1 MTDIG
6 VIPED
11 WEVKS
16 IGEIAKTT
24 SGGTPSREDDSLY
37 IGKNRWFTTSELNDG
52 YIYDSIE
59 HISDEAIKITT
70 ARIVPANSILM
81 AMYGATIGKLAI
93 ITKESSTNQACC
105 AIMVNSDIVM
115 KYVFYNLLFLRQ
127 NIIEL
132 GVGAGQPNI
141 SQSIVRSIH
150 ISIPSKKEQQA
161 IADALTKVDNLI
173 TSLTKVIEKKKLIK
187 KGTMQKLLSGEM
199 RLDGFDGEWKQIE
212 LCKESSFERG
222 WGLSKE
228 KISDNGSYN
237 CILYG
242 EIFTKYNYVAKTG
255 FSKTNIKEGTP
266 SLYGDIVLPG
276 STTTC
281 GIDLVKAVAILKNN
295 ILLGGDVNIIRFD
308 LKQYDPIFMAYYF
321 SEINKDRIEELTK
334 GITIIHLHISD
345 LKNVIIDIPP
355 TKAEQTAIAKVLTT
369 MDNEIEALEKER
381 DKYKC
386 IKQGMMQQL
395 LTGKIRLI
403 CQ

>member
-1 MTDIG
+1 MTDVG

-199 RLDGFDGEWKQIE
+199 RLDGFEGEWELKKIKDIAVIEKGELLISSQYVNGNIEVWAGGKVPAGFHNVANRTKNTITISASGAYAGFVSYHDCPIYATDCSTISESDDIYIKYLYYSLIKIQDKIYDMQTGGAQPHVHAKDIYPIE
-212 LCKESSFERG
+212 L
-222 WGLSKE
+222 
-228 KISDNGSYN
+228 
-237 CILYG
+237 
-242 EIFTKYNYVAKTG
+242 TMP
-255 FSKTNIKEGTP
+255 P
-266 SLYGDIVLPG
+266 S
-276 STTTC
+276 
-281 GIDLVKAVAILKNN
+281 
-295 ILLGGDVNIIRFD
+295 
-308 LKQYDPIFMAYYF
+308 
-321 SEINKDRIEELTK
+321 
-334 GITIIHLHISD
+334 
-345 LKNVIIDIPP
+345 
-355 TKAEQTAIAKVLTT
+355 KAEQTAIANILTT

-395 LTGKIRLI
+395 LTGKIRLT

>member
-1 MTDIG
+1 MEIKKGYKMTDVG
-6 VIPED
+6 VIPWD

-150 ISIPSKKEQQA
+150 LSIPSKKEQQA

-173 TSLTKVIEKKKLIK
+173 MSSSKVIEKKKLIK

-199 RLDGFDGEWKQIE
+199 RLDGFEGEWELKKIKDIAVIEKGELLISSQYENGNIEVWAGGKVPAGFHNVANRTKNTITISASGAYAGFVSYHDCPIYATDCSTISESDDIYIKYLYYSLINIQDKIYDMQTGGAQPHVHAKDIYPIE
-212 LCKESSFERG
+212 L
-222 WGLSKE
+222 
-228 KISDNGSYN
+228 
-237 CILYG
+237 
-242 EIFTKYNYVAKTG
+242 TMP
-255 FSKTNIKEGTP
+255 P
-266 SLYGDIVLPG
+266 S
-276 STTTC
+276 
-281 GIDLVKAVAILKNN
+281 
-295 ILLGGDVNIIRFD
+295 R
-308 LKQYDPIFMAYYF
+308 
-321 SEINKDRIEELTK
+321 
-334 GITIIHLHISD
+334 
-345 LKNVIIDIPP
+345 
-355 TKAEQTAIAKVLTT
+355 AEQTAIANILTT

-395 LTGKIRLI
+395 LTGKIRLT

>member
-1 MTDIG
+1 MTDVG
-6 VIPED
+6 VIPWD

-150 ISIPSKKEQQA
+150 LSIPSKKEQQA

-173 TSLTKVIEKKKLIK
+173 MSSSKVIEKKKLIN

-199 RLDGFDGEWKQIE
+199 RLDGFEGEWELKKIKDIAVIEKGELLISSQYENGNIEVWAGGKVPAGFHNVANRTKNTITISASGAYAGFVSYHDCPIYATDCSTISESDDIYIKYLYYSLINIQDKIYDMQTGGAQPHVHAKDIYPIE
-212 LCKESSFERG
+212 L
-222 WGLSKE
+222 
-228 KISDNGSYN
+228 
-237 CILYG
+237 
-242 EIFTKYNYVAKTG
+242 TMP
-255 FSKTNIKEGTP
+255 P
-266 SLYGDIVLPG
+266 SI
-276 STTTC
+276 
-281 GIDLVKAVAILKNN
+281 
-295 ILLGGDVNIIRFD
+295 
-308 LKQYDPIFMAYYF
+308 
-321 SEINKDRIEELTK
+321 
-334 GITIIHLHISD
+334 
-345 LKNVIIDIPP
+345 
-355 TKAEQTAIAKVLTT
+355 AEQTAIANILTT

-381 DKYKC
+381 NKYKC

-395 LTGKIRLI
+395 LTGKIRLT

>member
-1 MTDIG
+1 MEIKKGYKMTDVG

-199 RLDGFDGEWKQIE
+199 RLDGFEGEWELKKIKDIAVIEKGELLISSQYVNGNIEVWAGGKVPAGFHNVANRTKNTITISASGAYAGFVSYHDCPIYATDCSTISESDDIYIKYLYYSLIKIQDKIYDMQTGGAQPHVHAKDIYPIE
-212 LCKESSFERG
+212 L
-222 WGLSKE
+222 
-228 KISDNGSYN
+228 
-237 CILYG
+237 
-242 EIFTKYNYVAKTG
+242 TMP
-255 FSKTNIKEGTP
+255 P
-266 SLYGDIVLPG
+266 S
-276 STTTC
+276 
-281 GIDLVKAVAILKNN
+281 
-295 ILLGGDVNIIRFD
+295 
-308 LKQYDPIFMAYYF
+308 
-321 SEINKDRIEELTK
+321 
-334 GITIIHLHISD
+334 
-345 LKNVIIDIPP
+345 
-355 TKAEQTAIAKVLTT
+355 KAEQTAIANILTT

-395 LTGKIRLI
+395 LTGKIRLT